1 MKRRNTFKARRV
13 IHNTPR
19 RRLFLK
25 RVSRKIMVR
34 RQQYQT
40 LEMFDGITETQ

>member
-1 MKRRNTFKARRV
+1 MKKRNTFKSRRV
-13 IHNTPR
+13 IHHTPR

-40 LEMFDGITETQ
+40 LEMFGDLAEVQ